1 MPFIIDGHNLIAA
14 LPDLDLSDLDD
25 EMKLVE
31 MLQGFCSRTQRR
43 ATVYFDRGFPGGEPT
58 IKSGR
63 VEVRFVRLPRTADD
77 AIRAHLLKLG
87 KEAPNW
93 TIVSSDHEVRSAARR
108 AGASVLDSDAFA
120 QMIPASV
127 ITSDQSEKP
136 LGALSDIDLDEWE
149 RLFNNRD
156 KGSS

>member
-14 LPDLDLSDLDD
+14 LPDLDLSDPDD
-25 EMKLVE
+25 ERKLVE
-31 MLQGFCSRTQRR
+31 ILRGFCSRTNRR
-43 ATVYFDRGFPGGEPT
+43 ATVYFDRGVPGGEPT

-63 VEVRFVRLPRTADD
+63 VDVRFVRLPRTADD
-77 AIRAHLLKLG
+77 AIRAHLLKLD

-93 TIVSSDHEVRSAARR
+93 TIVSSDREVRSAARR
-108 AGASVLDSDAFA
+108 AGASVLDSDAFV

-127 ITSDQSEKP
+127 IISDQSEKP

-156 KGSS
+156 

>member
-31 MLQGFCSRTQRR
+31 MLRGFCSRTQRR
-43 ATVYFDRGFPGGEPT
+43 ATVYFDRGSPGGEPT

-77 AIRAHLLKLG
+77 AIRAHLLKLD

-93 TIVSSDHEVRSAARR
+93 TIVSSDREVRSAARR
-108 AGASVLDSDAFA
+108 AGASVLESDAFA

-127 ITSDQSEKP
+127 ITADQSEKP
-136 LGALSDIDLDEWE
+136 LGTLSDIDLDEWE
-149 RLFNNRD
+149 RLFNSRD
-156 KGSS
+156 QGSS

>member
-25 EMKLVE
+25 EIKLVE

-43 ATVYFDRGFPGGEPT
+43 ATVYFDRGVPSGETT

-63 VEVRFVRLPRTADD
+63 VDVRFIRLPRTADD
-77 AIRAHLLKLG
+77 AILAHLLKLD

-93 TIVSSDHEVRSAARR
+93 TIVSSDREIRSAARR
-108 AGASVLDSDAFA
+108 AGASVLHSDAFV

-136 LGALSDIDLDEWE
+136 LGALSDIDLEEWE

-156 KGSS
+156 QGSS

>member
-43 ATVYFDRGFPGGEPT
+43 ATVYFDRGVPGGEPT

-63 VEVRFVRLPRTADD
+63 VEVRFVRRPRSADD
-77 AIRAHLLKLG
+77 AIRAHLLKLD

-93 TIVSSDHEVRSAARR
+93 TIVSSDREVRSAARR
-108 AGASVLDSDAFA
+108 AGASVLHSDAFV
-120 QMIPASV
+120 QMIAASV
-127 ITSDQSEKP
+127 ITSDQREKP

-156 KGSS
+156 QGSS

>member
-31 MLQGFCSRTQRR
+31 MLQGFCSRTRRR
-43 ATVYFDRGFPGGEPT
+43 ATVYFDRGFPGGKPT

-77 AIRAHLLKLG
+77 AIRAHLLKLD

-93 TIVSSDHEVRSAARR
+93 TVVSSDGEVRSAARR
-108 AGASVLDSDAFA
+108 AGASVLDSDTFV
-120 QMIPASV
+120 QMIPASG

-136 LGALSDIDLDEWE
+136 LGTLSDIDLDEWE

-156 KGSS
+156 QGSS